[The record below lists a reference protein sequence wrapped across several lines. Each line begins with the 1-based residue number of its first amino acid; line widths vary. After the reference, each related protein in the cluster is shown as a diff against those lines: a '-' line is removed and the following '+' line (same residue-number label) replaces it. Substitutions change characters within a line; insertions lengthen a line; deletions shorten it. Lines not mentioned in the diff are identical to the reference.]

1 MDEISSGV
9 VVVVEGDL
17 GWGCISQTEA
27 FLAEEPREWV
37 WFLAGGDH
45 WGGGNR
51 EWFDKG
57 PRSNHW
63 DRRRQLQAQS
73 CNLTAPSVGNWQPD
87 MESFLLEAAEAY
99 LLTTCFFNFM
109 FWLRLVACGI
119 VVP

>member
-1 MDEISSGV
+1 M
-9 VVVVEGDL
+9 
-17 GWGCISQTEA
+17 GCISKTEA
-27 FLAEEPREWV
+27 FLAEEAREWV

-63 DRRRQLQAQS
+63 DRCRQLQAQS

-99 LLTTCFFNFM
+99 LLMTYFCYENIMAAILTSFSIN
-109 FWLRLVACGI
+109 I
-119 VVP
+119 VFEM